1 MLGYPPTPPPPRGAR
16 RLTTNIYPGSLIS
29 WAIFLGI
36 FFTPVVYIQNDQR
49 VMGIILR
56 YVCWGTHRP
65 PPPHPGSRA
74 ADHQYISWEPDF
86 MGNFFG
92 IFFTPVVYIQNDQR
106 VMGIILR
113 YVCWGTHRPPPPP
126 GSPAADH
133 QYISWEPDFMGNFF
147 GIYFTP
153 VVYIQNDHRVMGI
166 ILRYVC
172 WGTHRPPPP
181 PRGARRLTTN
191 IYPGSLISWAIFLE
205 FFLHQLCIFKMISV
219 SWGSF

>member
-1 MLGYPPTPPPPRGAR
+1 MYVGVPTDRGAPPPWEPMG
-16 RLTTNIYPGSLIS
+16 N
-29 WAIFLGI
+29 FFGI
-36 FFTPVVYIQNDQR
+36 FFTPVVYIQNDQ
-49 VMGIILR
+49 G
-56 YVCWGTHRP
+56 GSP
-65 PPPHPGSRA
+65 PA

-126 GSPAADH
+126 PGSPAADH
-133 QYISWEPDFMGNFF
+133 QYISWEPDFMGN
-147 GIYFTP
+147 
-153 VVYIQNDHRVMGI
+153 
-166 ILRYVC
+166 
-172 WGTHRPPPP
+172 
-181 PRGARRLTTN
+181 
-191 IYPGSLISWAIFLE
+191 FLE

>member
-1 MLGYPPTPPPPRGAR
+1 MLGYPPTPPPP
-16 RLTTNIYPGSLIS
+16 PGTPAADHQYIS
-29 WAIFLGI
+29 REPDFMGNLFGI

-56 YVCWGTHRP
+56 YVCWGTQRP
-65 PPPHPGSRA
+65 PPPPTGSPA

-106 VMGIILR
+106 VMGIILT
-113 YVCWGTHRPPPPP
+113 YVCWGTHRPPPP
-126 GSPAADH
+126 
-133 QYISWEPDFMGNFF
+133 
-147 GIYFTP
+147 
-153 VVYIQNDHRVMGI
+153 
-166 ILRYVC
+166 
-172 WGTHRPPPP
+172 
-181 PRGARRLTTN
+181 RGARRLTSN

>member
-1 MLGYPPTPPPPRGAR
+1 MYVGVPTDPPPPP
-16 RLTTNIYPGSLIS
+16 PGS
-29 WAIFLGI
+29 
-36 FFTPVVYIQNDQR
+36 P
-49 VMGIILR
+49 
-56 YVCWGTHRP
+56 
-65 PPPHPGSRA
+65 A

-147 GIYFTP
+147 GIFFTP
-153 VVYIQNDHRVMGI
+153 VVYIQNDQRVMGI

-181 PRGARRLTTN
+181 PGE
-191 IYPGSLISWAIFLE
+191 PG
-205 FFLHQLCIFKMISV
+205 
-219 SWGSF
+219 G